1 MNNQDTAWVNVDTP
15 LTPAQLFDFISNAER
30 LFRLNTYLE
39 IHEWQSAQRSVTEGG
54 RIHFKY
60 LNEMNGMTRELDIT
74 VSDFQPGVG
83 YTLNYSEG
91 LKRATEIKVE
101 ARTHGAVL
109 VIKDWYHGIEDQLDE
124 PPEIREARLAEVDR
138 SLTPWGVAIRQH
150 LISLARWNGLPFY
163 RPLRERFWIT
173 MAPRNR
179 RISRLIIW
187 ITALEFFAFLFV
199 FLIYWI
205 ESRR

>member
-1 MNNQDTAWVNVDTP
+1 MNVDTP

-30 LFRLNTYLE
+30 LFRLNPYLE
-39 IHEWQSAQRSVTEGG
+39 IHVWQSAQRRVTEGA
-54 RIHFKY
+54 RIHLKY
-60 LNEMNGMTRELDIT
+60 LNEMNGVARELDVT

-101 ARTHGAVL
+101 ARTHGAEL
-109 VIKDWYHGIEDQLDE
+109 LIKDLYHTVEDKPDE
-124 PPEIREARLAEVDR
+124 TPELRKACLAEADR

-150 LISLARWNGLPFY
+150 LLSLARWHWLPLY
-163 RPLRERFWIT
+163 RLIREHFWLT